1 MSRVLPSPGT
11 GPAQK
16 AVPGSPA
23 FTPEVAVFHSLRRL
37 SSHPGMDRLFETTS
51 QRVDVDR
58 GQLVYPSLRALERK
72 LITHPRHELGPGNP
86 GGVVGA
92 GVCMCAA
99 AIAGGVPGLSVPA
112 GHGIALP
119 ADVPDRQS
127 GDARPQ
133 RVVWRKH
140 PVVAMPVLPRL
151 RDEIGASVNCFFPIE
166 KTHPFW

>member
-1 MSRVLPSPGT
+1 
-11 GPAQK
+11 
-16 AVPGSPA
+16 
-23 FTPEVAVFHSLRRL
+23 
-37 SSHPGMDRLFETTS
+37 MDRLFETTS

-72 LITHPRHELGPGNP
+72 LITHPRHGLCPRDPGSI
-86 GGVVGA
+86 VGA
-92 GVCMCAA
+92 GFCECAA
-99 AIAGGVPGLSVPA
+99 AIAGGVPGLGVPA

-119 ADVPDRQS
+119 ADVPDRQCRN
-127 GDARPQ
+127 GWPE

-140 PVVAMPVLPRL
+140 PVVTMPVFPRL